1 MKETLEKVVEGKHVE
16 LPVYDFKT
24 HTRFAS

>member
-1 MKETLEKVVEGKHVE
+1 MKETLEKIVEGKQVE

-24 HTRFAS
+24 HTRCAS